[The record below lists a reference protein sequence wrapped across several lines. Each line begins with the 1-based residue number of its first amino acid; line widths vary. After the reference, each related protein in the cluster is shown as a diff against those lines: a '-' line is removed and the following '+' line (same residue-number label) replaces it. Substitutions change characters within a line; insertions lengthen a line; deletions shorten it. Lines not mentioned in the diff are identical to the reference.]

1 MIDISN
7 KVYDIIIIGS
17 GGAGCSAAIEASKVT
32 KNILMVTKGDFF
44 HSKTAKAQGGIQAS
58 FAKNDSPILHY
69 KDTMRAG
76 ENINNSEM
84 VELLT
89 ENACDTIKWLE
100 KFGVYFDKTDDK
112 YDLSSAAGLAYPR
125 ILTCGGEAGKRILKP
140 LVDHVQKLG
149 ITILENSGVTDIN
162 KDDDSFKMSLTNNDK
177 KTTEVLAKTIV
188 IASGGFVQKELE
200 IGLTKGTE
208 VSNSLNTL
216 DIAKKLNLDI
226 VNTDLVQ
233 YHPTGVV
240 LPDTLRRERLPE
252 TMRGD
257 GARLVNKNQKPFVD
271 SLMTRGKLTEAII
284 EECKQGRCVSTEDG
298 YRGVWMQTQNID
310 QKHGEGYLAQKY
322 PKFYKM
328 FLEDGIDITQE
339 PILVYP
345 ILHYSLGGIKSN
357 VKTETSLLG
366 CYVAGEASWGVHG
379 QDRLMGN
386 ALLEIFVFGR
396 IAGQE
401 AAKMCFMS

>member
-7 KVYDIIIIGS
+7 KVYDIVIIGS

-32 KNILMVTKGDFF
+32 KNILMVTKGGLF
-44 HSKTAKAQGGIQAS
+44 HSKTARAQGGIQAS
-58 FAKNDSPILHY
+58 FAQNDSPVFHY
-69 KDTMRAG
+69 KDTMKAG
-76 ENINNSEM
+76 ENVNNSEM
-84 VELLT
+84 VEVLT
-89 ENACDTIKWLE
+89 QNACNTIKWLE
-100 KFGVYFDKTDDK
+100 ELGVYFDQTDDNYK
-112 YDLSSAAGLAYPR
+112 LSNAAGLTNPR
-125 ILTCGGEAGKRILKP
+125 ILTCEGKAGERILKP

-149 ITILENSGVTDIN
+149 INILENSGVTDIN
-162 KDDDSFKMSLTNNDK
+162 KDDCYFKISLTNNDK
-177 KTTEVLAKTIV
+177 KTIQVLAKTIV
-188 IASGGFVQKELE
+188 IASGGLVQEELE
-200 IGLTKGTE
+200 IGLTKTSE

-257 GARLVNKNQKPFVD
+257 GAILVNKNQEPFVD
-271 SLMTRGKLTEAII
+271 SLMTRGKLTKAII
-284 EECKQGRCVSTEDG
+284 EECKQGHCVSTEDG

-328 FLEDGIDITQE
+328 FLEQGVDISQN

-357 VKTETSLLG
+357 AKAETSLLG

-401 AAKMCFMS
+401 AAKCI